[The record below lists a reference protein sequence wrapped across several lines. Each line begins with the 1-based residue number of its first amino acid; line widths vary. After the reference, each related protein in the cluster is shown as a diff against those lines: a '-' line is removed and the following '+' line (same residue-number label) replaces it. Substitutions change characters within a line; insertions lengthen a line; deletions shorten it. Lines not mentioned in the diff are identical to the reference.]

1 MIQVR
6 YCKQTLLFVWQ
17 LVQNSDDNRYEPGV
31 TPTLHIEVHRDWL
44 AFRNNE
50 EGFTEDNVVALCN
63 IGAGTKEAVAGY
75 IGQKVIGFKSV
86 FKVRPGQPA
95 APRPLP
101 HLSLPFR
108 LRGCSRRRL
117 RLYHSDPPP
126 APARLGPPMVPHRG
140 TTIVLPFQKKPA
152 DAEGGGD
159 GDGGGG
165 IFDLVR
171 ANVYDIESPLLLV
184 LSRLRRIEVLDASEA
199 VPHRRV
205 MHRREESGGIVC
217 IEDSAAAAGGGGPA
231 RLVLIP

>member
-1 MIQVR
+1 M
-6 YCKQTLLFVWQ
+6 
-17 LVQNSDDNRYEPGV
+17 QNSDDNRYEPGV

-63 IGAGTKEAVAGY
+63 IGASTKGAVAGY
-75 IGQKVIGFKSV
+75 IGQKGIGFKSV
-86 FKVRPGQPA
+86 FKVSQRPRVHSRSYHFHFDSEGA
-95 APRPLP
+95 AADGFAYIIPTPLP
-101 HLSLPFR
+101 
-108 LRGCSRRRL
+108 
-117 RLYHSDPPP
+117 PPP
-126 APARLGPPMVPHRG
+126 GWDPRRG
-140 TTIVLPFQKKPA
+140 TTIVLPFMKKPA
-152 DAEGGGD
+152 DAEGGGG

-171 ANVYDIESPLLLV
+171 ANVYDIESSLLLF
-184 LSRLRRIEVLDASEA
+184 LNRLRRIEILDASEA

>member
-6 YCKQTLLFVWQ
+6 YCKPTLLFVWQ

-44 AFRNNE
+44 AFRNNK
-50 EGFTEDNVVALCN
+50 EGFEEDNVIALCN
-63 IGAGTKEAVAGY
+63 IGASTKEAVAALAGY
-75 IGQKVIGFKSV
+75 IGQKGIGFKSV
-86 FKVRPGQPA
+86 FKVSQRPRVHSAPITSMSTPRVQPQTA
-95 APRPLP
+95 SPISFRTPLP
-101 HLSLPFR
+101 
-108 LRGCSRRRL
+108 
-117 RLYHSDPPP
+117 PPP
-126 APARLGPPMVPHRG
+126 GWDPHRG
-140 TTIVLPFQKKPA
+140 ATIVLTFKKKPA

-171 ANVYDIESPLLLV
+171 DIESPLLLF
-184 LSRLRRIEVLDASEA
+184 LNRLRRIEVLDASEA